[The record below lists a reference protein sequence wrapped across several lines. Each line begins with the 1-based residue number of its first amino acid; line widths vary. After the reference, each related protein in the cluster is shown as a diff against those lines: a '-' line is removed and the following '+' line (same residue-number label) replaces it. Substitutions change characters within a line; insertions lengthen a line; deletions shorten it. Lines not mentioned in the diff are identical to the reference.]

1 MKIYLD
7 TSALNRIFDDQ
18 SQARI
23 YLEASSMLIIFMLT
37 ESGAIDLAFS
47 EVLLFEN
54 ANNPYHDRKIFVDLI
69 IQKAKQI
76 YSIDDKI
83 LTRSGEIEK
92 FSIKGIDSLHLA
104 CAEALKV
111 DCFVTC
117 DDRIIKNYKGTIKVK
132 NPIDF
137 VANIL
142 EGEEAKD

>member
-23 YLEASSMLIIFMLT
+23 YLEASSMLIIFMLI
-37 ESGAIDLAFS
+37 ESGT
-47 EVLLFEN
+47 
-54 ANNPYHDRKIFVDLI
+54 VDLVF
-69 IQKAKQI
+69 
-76 YSIDDKI
+76 SKI
-83 LTRSGEIEK
+83 LNRSVEIEK

-104 CAEALKV
+104 CAEALKA

-117 DDRIIKNYKGTIKVK
+117 DDRIIKSYKGTIKVK
-132 NPIDF
+132 NPMDF

-142 EGEEAKD
+142 EREEAKD